1 MHVLSLVLA
10 AATAV
15 QVQAGSDGGSNSILV
30 RRALNG
36 TSSPAVMHVTDT
48 EVPAWGAP
56 KWEEEAHAADAGMLS
71 AGQKLSTQ
79 TYVSYTPLP
88 CLFGIGRG
96 EPPIGRHVDRC
107 VCQAAED
114 RDSMIHVEPTGH
126 VAPPAEEAED
136 AEVSNKK
143 SQQQQQQQHVPKGP
157 DFSWMWSVDGALALG
172 MVIVSTG
179 LVFSA
184 AG

>member
-15 QVQAGSDGGSNSILV
+15 QVQAGGLGGDGGSILV

-36 TSSPAVMHVTDT
+36 TTSPAVMHVTDT

-56 KWEEEAHAADAGMLS
+56 KWEEEVHAGDAGMLS

-79 TYVSYTPLP
+79 TY
-88 CLFGIGRG
+88 
-96 EPPIGRHVDRC
+96 
-107 VCQAAED
+107 AAED
-114 RDSMIHVEPTGH
+114 RDSMMHVEPTGH

-136 AEVSNKK
+136 AEVSNK
-143 SQQQQQQQHVPKGP
+143 SQQQEQQHVPKGP